1 MQGLGGGMSNVSP
14 PSALSSLQA
23 RFAILDIPGDIRVVD
38 LDKIHA
44 HLQGALEGEIGMYK
58 KQDAELKM
66 KRHLEALAISSN
78 PRQVIADFWISPA
91 TVEYKATAF
100 SPNIK
105 SPSILNFWVGP
116 VPKPQP
122 GNWVVLREF
131 IKDVICGSQEEAY
144 SYLIQYM
151 AHMVQKPEEKP
162 GIIVTLIGGQGT
174 GKGVYFSLLRAIWKS
189 TTIQV
194 STLDHIVGRFNAI
207 LERNYVICMDEAL
220 FAGDRRSL
228 DRMKSMITEPN
239 VMIEQKL
246 QPVRS
251 IESVHR
257 FFAASNHDHFAHVDR
272 DDRRFLFLRVSDSH
286 KQDTAYFKK
295 ITAEI
300 SDDRTIGA
308 LFYYLLRKDISDFN
322 IRIKPKTSEHLA
334 QRLKSL
340 EGFERFWY
348 EVLSIGLLDGV
359 GTSTSLLSDFNTPWL
374 ESIFVSSNALLE
386 SYKNF
391 NKNAQRYQTLQN
403 KNMKEQ
409 LVKLCPSVKAD
420 RQQIRVSGQSTSC
433 QQRGFILPT
442 LPLAR
447 QEFCAYIGGE
457 LEWD

>member
-1 MQGLGGGMSNVSP
+1 
-14 PSALSSLQA
+14 
-23 RFAILDIPGDIRVVD
+23 
-38 LDKIHA
+38 
-44 HLQGALEGEIGMYK
+44 
-58 KQDAELKM
+58 
-66 KRHLEALAISSN
+66 
-78 PRQVIADFWISPA
+78 
-91 TVEYKATAF
+91 
-100 SPNIK
+100 
-105 SPSILNFWVGP
+105 
-116 VPKPQP
+116 
-122 GNWVVLREF
+122 
-131 IKDVICGSQEEAY
+131 
-144 SYLIQYM
+144 M

-257 FFAASNHDHFAHVDR
+257 FFAASNHDHFAHVER

-295 ITAEI
+295 LTTEI
-300 SDDRTIGA
+300 SDGRTIGA

-322 IRIKPKTSEHLA
+322 IRVKPRTSEHLA

-340 EGFERFWY
+340 DGFERYWY
-348 EVLSIGLLDGV
+348 EVLSIGFLDGV
-359 GTSTSLLSDFNTPWL
+359 GTSTSMLSDFHTPWL
-374 ESIFVSSNALLE
+374 DSIFVPSNALLNY
-386 SYKNF
+386 YKNF
-391 NKNAQRYQTLQN
+391 NKNAQRYQTLQT
-403 KNMKEQ
+403 KNMKDQ
-409 LVKLCPSVKAD
+409 LMKLCPSVKAD
-420 RQQIRVSGQSTSC
+420 RQQIRATGQSTSC
-433 QQRGFILPT
+433 QQRGFILPN

-447 QEFCAYIGGE
+447 QEFCSYIGAE

>member
-1 MQGLGGGMSNVSP
+1 MSSISTPN
-14 PSALSSLQA
+14 ALASLQK
-23 RFAILDIPGDIRVVD
+23 RFAILDIAGDIRVVD
-38 LDKIHA
+38 LDTIQA
-44 HLQGALEGEIGMYK
+44 HLQGMLEGEIGMYK

-66 KRHLEALAISSN
+66 KRHLETLATPST

-105 SPSILNFWVGP
+105 SPSTLNFWVGP
-116 VPKPQP
+116 VPKPKP
-122 GNWVVLREF
+122 GNWVVLRDF
-131 IKDVICGSQEEAY
+131 IRDVICGNQEETF
-144 SYLIQYM
+144 SYLIQFM

-189 TTIQV
+189 TMIQV

-246 QPVRS
+246 QPIRS

-257 FFAASNHDHFAHVDR
+257 FFAASNHDHFAHVER
-272 DDRRFLFLRVSDSH
+272 DDRRFLFLRVSDIH
-286 KQDTAYFKK
+286 KQDTTYFKK
-295 ITAEI
+295 ITDGI
-300 SDDRTIGA
+300 SDEQTISA
-308 LFYYLLRKDISDFN
+308 LFYYLMRKNISDFN

-340 EGFERFWY
+340 DGFERFWY
-348 EVLSIGLLDGV
+348 EVLSVGLLDGV
-359 GTSTSLLSDFNTPWL
+359 GSSTSVIAEFNEPWVD
-374 ESIFVSSNALLE
+374 SIFISSSALLAN
-386 SYKNF
+386 YKDF
-391 NKNAQRYQTLQN
+391 NKNAQRYQTLQT
-403 KNMKEQ
+403 KAMKDQ
-409 LVKLCPSVKAD
+409 LMKLCPSAKPS
-420 RQQIRVSGQSTSC
+420 RQLIKGVGQSTSC
-433 QQRGFILPT
+433 QQRGFILPN

-447 QEFCAYIGGE
+447 QEFCSYVGAE